1 MIKTIKTSESAKIE
15 IDKSIFI
22 ANIFPIAN
30 NDEAKGIIKKVKKE
44 NYKATHNCFAYYI
57 DDNNL
62 KLNDDGEPSGTAGL
76 PILEVIKNNGL
87 SRCLIVVTRY
97 FGGIKLGTGGLFRA
111 YQKASTAVIEKSRI
125 SLIDC
130 FPHYKLVFD
139 YNLNNTI
146 EYFLNKNNI
155 KITSKN
161 YDTQVSFIIYTKDS
175 EISQKLIDITNNK
188 INVTY
193 LFDKEI
199 EI

>member
-15 IDKSIFI
+15 IDKSVFI
-22 ANIFPIAN
+22 ANIFNIKN
-30 NDEAKGIIKKVKKE
+30 NDEAKDIIKKIKKE
-44 NYKATHNCFAYYI
+44 NYKATHNCYAYYI

-62 KLNDDGEPSGTAGL
+62 KVSDDGEPSGTAGM
-76 PILEVIKNNGL
+76 PILGTIKSSGL

-111 YQKASTAVIEKSRI
+111 YQKASLAVIEKAKTV
-125 SLIDC
+125 LIDC

-139 YNLNNTI
+139 YNLNNVI

-155 KITSKN
+155 KIITKD
-161 YDTQVSFIIYTKDS
+161 YDTKISFTIYTKDP
-175 EISQKLIDITNNK
+175 EISKKLIDITNNK

-193 LFDKEI
+193 LFEKEI